1 MAQPAVGRADEKLEL
16 RALEHMSL
24 LKNSFWNMLGIAVP
38 VAVAI
43 PAMGYLARVLGV
55 ENFGIF
61 TLCYAVVGYASLF
74 DLGLSRA
81 VVRAVAIHA
90 QSAEK
95 VARVIGTASCF
106 VLALSIVA
114 AALLYFSADWLVLKL
129 SVSAAS
135 AEGARS
141 ALQCLSLAVPALLLS
156 MVWFSYLEGL
166 GDFYKLNMLKSIS
179 GLCMALAPL
188 GTVLLQP
195 TLVSAIAGLVAGRV
209 VSMLIAY
216 LWGLWAG
223 SKRQLW
229 TVDLP
234 TLRELLGFGGWITVS
249 NIISPMMVYFDRFFI
264 SSVVGAKS
272 VAFYTA
278 PAEAVTRLLIIPIAV
293 AKVIFPRLS
302 ARHQDAEAE
311 ARLGFW
317 LLLGICLL
325 LALGIGLF
333 AADILRL
340 WMGEA
345 YLGEAVLVL
354 QILLVGF
361 VFNAVAQIP
370 YAKIQAAGHARV
382 TALLHTAEVL
392 PYFGALYYLVL
403 NYSLAGA
410 AIAWTL
416 RVAVDCLALELLARR
431 YK

>member
-1 MAQPAVGRADEKLEL
+1 
-16 RALEHMSL
+16 MSL
-24 LKNSFWNMLGIAVP
+24 LKNSFWNIVGIAVP

-43 PAMGYLARVLGV
+43 PVMGYMARVLGV

-90 QSAEK
+90 GSTEK
-95 VARVIGTASCF
+95 VGKVIGTATCF
-106 VLALSIVA
+106 VLGLSIVA
-114 AALLYFSADWLVLKL
+114 AGLLYFSADWLVLKL
-129 SVSAAS
+129 SVSAPS
-135 AEGARS
+135 ADGAKS
-141 ALQCLSLAVPALLLS
+141 ALQWLSLAVPALLLG

-166 GDFYKLNMLKSIS
+166 GDFYKLNMLKSLS
-179 GLCMALAPL
+179 GLFMALMPL
-188 GTVLLQP
+188 GAMLLQP
-195 TLVSAIAGLVAGRV
+195 TLVSAIVGLVVGRV
-209 VSMLIAY
+209 IGMLIAY
-216 LWGLWAG
+216 IWGLWAG

-229 TVDLP
+229 SIDRS

-264 SSVVGAKS
+264 SSFVGANS

-278 PAEAVTRLLIIPIAV
+278 PAEAVARLLIIPIAV
-293 AKVIFPRLS
+293 SKVVFPRLS
-302 ARHQDAEAE
+302 ARHKDAEAE

-317 LLLGICLL
+317 LLLGICLA
-325 LALGIGLF
+325 LALVIGLF
-333 AADILRL
+333 ARDILRL

-345 YLGEAVLVL
+345 YLGETVGVL

-370 YAKIQAAGHARV
+370 FAKIQAAGHAKV
-382 TALLHTAEVL
+382 TALLHVAEVI
-392 PYFGALYYLVL
+392 PYFFVLYYLVV
-403 NYSLAGA
+403 NFSLAGA

-416 RVAVDCLALELLARR
+416 RVAVDCLMLEFLARR
-431 YK
+431 HR